1 MKVSKEVSKGIS
13 KIFSA
18 KHIESSTIDEHADDV
33 PVGKVL
39 SRREILGLFAGAG
52 TTIFLAGCV
61 PLQSV
66 INASSSDASSATATA
81 TPGATTTGSTTSA
94 TTAAASPTTAAT
106 TTAATG
112 SGTVLPTCVV
122 VPELTEG
129 PYFVDEKINRSDIR
143 TDTDTGTVQEGVPL
157 RLVFNVSSVSSGS
170 CAAFQGAYVDI
181 WHCNA
186 AGLYSDEQQNNTVGQ
201 NFLRGY
207 QVTDAN
213 GKAEFTT
220 IYPGWYSGRTVH
232 IHFKIRN
239 ALGATTSPT
248 FTSQLFFDDTLTD
261 TVFINAPYA
270 SKGTRNVRNA
280 NDSIYK
286 SGGSTLLLNLTKE
299 GDGYTATFNIGVSIA

>member
-1 MKVSKEVSKGIS
+1 MKFS
-13 KIFSA
+13 KIFTA
-18 KHIESSTIDEHADDV
+18 KPNESSPLNEHDDDV

-52 TTIFLAGCV
+52 TTVFLAGCV

-66 INASSSDASSATATA
+66 ITNSGSSDASTATATA
-81 TPGATTTGSTTSA
+81 TASSTTAA
-94 TTAAASPTTAAT
+94 TTAAATAT
-106 TTAATG
+106 TTVT
-112 SGTVLPTCVV
+112 SSTGTVLPTCVV

-143 TDTDTGTVQEGVPL
+143 SDTDTGTIQEGVPL
-157 RLVFNVSSVSSGS
+157 RLVFNVSSVGAGS
-170 CAAFQGAYVDI
+170 CTAYEGAYVDI

-186 AGLYSDEQQNNTVGQ
+186 SGLYSDEQQNNTVGQ

-232 IHFKIRN
+232 IHFKIRS
-239 ALGATTSPT
+239 ALGATQQHT

-261 TVFINAPYA
+261 TVFAGAPY
-270 SKGTRNVRNA
+270 SSRGSRDTRNATDN
-280 NDSIYK
+280 IYR

-299 GDGYTATFNIGVSIA
+299 DAGYTATFNIGVSIA

>member
-1 MKVSKEVSKGIS
+1 MKIS

-18 KHIESSTIDEHADDV
+18 KRNESSPFDDHDDDV

-39 SRREILGLFAGAG
+39 SRREILGLFGTAG
-52 TTIFLAGCV
+52 TTVFLAGCV
-61 PLQSV
+61 PLQS
-66 INASSSDASSATATA
+66 IITSSDTSDSSTAT
-81 TPGATTTGSTTSA
+81 TTSA
-94 TTAAASPTTAAT
+94 TTAATTTSAAT
-106 TTAATG
+106 TTVTSS

-143 TDTDTGTVQEGVPL
+143 SDTDTGTIQEGVPL
-157 RLVFNVSSVSSGS
+157 RLVFNVSSVGSGS
-170 CAAFQGAYVDI
+170 CTAYEGAYVDI

-186 AGLYSDEQQNNTVGQ
+186 AGLYSDEQQNNTVGE

-232 IHFKIRN
+232 IHFKIRS
-239 ALGATTSPT
+239 ALGATQQHT
-248 FTSQLFFDDTLTD
+248 FTSQLFFDDTLTN
-261 TVFINAPYA
+261 TVFTSAPY
-270 SKGTRNVRNA
+270 SSRGTRDTRNA
-280 NDSIYK
+280 NDNIYQ

-299 GDGYTATFNIGVSIA
+299 GDGYTATFNIGVSIS